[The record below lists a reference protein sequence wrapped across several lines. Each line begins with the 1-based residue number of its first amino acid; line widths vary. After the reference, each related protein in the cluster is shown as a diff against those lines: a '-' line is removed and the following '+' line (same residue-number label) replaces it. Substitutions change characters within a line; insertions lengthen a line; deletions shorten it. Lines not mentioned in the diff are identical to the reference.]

1 MDLSKLL
8 GDLYQRDEVDAPV
21 DDSSTETAPAASA
34 AGASTPSVSYPLAAA
49 PVPDSPPDAGPS
61 WADEALLDEAF
72 ASWTPGP
79 PDDAPALEREM
90 ANGFPATSFPELEG
104 ELSSGDLSTVERSAP
119 GPIHDDVHDDVES
132 HEDTGDPIE
141 AVPPRMW
148 TRADDDVL
156 PRRRSGGRRGLRLS
170 LRRR

>member
-8 GDLYQRDEVDAPV
+8 GDLYETDEVEAPVDAPLA
-21 DDSSTETAPAASA
+21 ETAPAPPDTRPA
-34 AGASTPSVSYPLAAA
+34 AG
-49 PVPDSPPDAGPS
+49 PD

-79 PDDAPALEREM
+79 PDSAPAAEREM
-90 ANGFPATSFPELEG
+90 ANGFPATSYPELEG
-104 ELSSGDLSTVERSAP
+104 DLSGEGHPDDDHGLHDTVMGGDRSMTDGGVPESVQTDVDAG
-119 GPIHDDVHDDVES
+119 GPV
-132 HEDTGDPIE
+132 DTGL
-141 AVPPRMW
+141 PRMW

-156 PRRRSGGRRGLRLS
+156 PHRRGRRRGLKFS